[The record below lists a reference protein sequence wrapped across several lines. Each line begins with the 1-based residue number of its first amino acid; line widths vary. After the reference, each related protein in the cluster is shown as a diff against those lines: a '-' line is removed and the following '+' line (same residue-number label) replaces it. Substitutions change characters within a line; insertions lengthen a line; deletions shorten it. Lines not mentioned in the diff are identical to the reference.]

1 MLSPPLLITKVMGRN
16 EGGGL
21 ENRRE
26 EGEGNGQQHPVVI
39 PETTRPCAVPMD
51 DALYGLPFVSPR

>member
-1 MLSPPLLITKVMGRN
+1 MGRN
-16 EGGGL
+16 EGEGL